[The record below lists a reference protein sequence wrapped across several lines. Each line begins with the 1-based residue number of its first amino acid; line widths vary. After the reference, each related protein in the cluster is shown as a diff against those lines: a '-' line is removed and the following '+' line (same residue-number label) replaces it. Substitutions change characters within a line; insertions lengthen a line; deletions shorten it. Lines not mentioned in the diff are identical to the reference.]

1 LDLATVQF
9 GAAGRGPHVLIVAG
23 VHGDEFEP
31 MAAVR
36 RLASELER
44 RGERAIEGRVTLVP
58 VVNEAAFAAAERT
71 AGDGLDLA
79 RTCPG
84 RPDGSITEQTA
95 DALARLIRTADYL
108 VDLHTGGL
116 RLQVY
121 PLAGYMLVPDR
132 AVLERQRRMARAFG
146 LPIVWGTDP
155 SLEGRSLSVARDAGV
170 PAIYAEFLGGS
181 GGLDPRGVRAYV
193 RGCLAVLAE
202 LGLLDGGPSRS
213 DSRPAPI
220 IVEDPRSNSGYLQI
234 QHPSPCPG
242 FFEPAVRPG
251 QPVRQGDLLGTVSD
265 PIGRTPVPIAAD
277 RAGVVLVL
285 RALPSVAPGDSLAV
299 VLETDQVPPDLADW
313 QLS

>member
-1 LDLATVQF
+1 MDLATLHF

-44 RGERAIEGRVTLVP
+44 RGESEIRGQVTLVP
-58 VVNEAAFAAAERT
+58 VVNEAAFRAAERT

-95 DALARLIRTADYL
+95 DALARLIRAADYF

-132 AVLERQRRMARAFG
+132 AVLDRQRRMARVFG

-170 PAIYAEFLGGS
+170 AAIYAEFLGGG

-193 RGCLAVLAE
+193 RGCLGVLAE
-202 LGLLDGGPSRS
+202 FGLIDADSSGSAATPS
-213 DSRPAPI
+213 PI
-220 IVEDPRSNSGYLQI
+220 VVEDPRPSSGHLQI

-242 FFEPAVRPG
+242 FFEPAVRLG
-251 QPVRQGDLLGTVSD
+251 QPVRRGDLLGTVSD
-265 PIGRTPVPIAAD
+265 PPGRTVVPIAAD
-277 RAGVVLVL
+277 RSGIVLVL
-285 RALPSVAPGDSLAV
+285 RTISSVAFGDSLAV
-299 VLETDQVPPDLADW
+299 VLETDQVPPSLDTI
-313 QLS
+313 